1 MTLRWLEVHD
11 VRNVAAAKIH
21 LSPQFNV
28 FTGGNGAGKTSLLEA
43 AFLLGRGSSFRSS
56 DTSRLINH
64 NATSCSVV
72 GRLAANDVV
81 LGIMYG
87 DSGLQARING
97 SASAS
102 RAELAE
108 HLPMAYIGPDSHQL
122 LAEGPQHRRR
132 FLDWGA
138 FHVEPHFFSMWR
150 YYQRTL
156 RQRNSAL
163 KQGYSAGSWDD
174 GLIEWACRLDQCR
187 RAYVERLIPYAQHY
201 VGDLLG
207 IDDVSFE
214 YFPGWRQDID
224 YGDVL
229 RKSLELDRKFGHT
242 RYGPHRADIFIKLG
256 KQLAREVVSRG
267 QQKLL
272 VCSLLLAQVALLHAT
287 RPIRCVILIDDLA
300 SELDGIHRNRLMRL
314 LTHLDAQILITSVED
329 ESMPEVERDQVLWFH
344 VERGKVVERVGTL

>member
-64 NATSCSVV
+64 NAASCSVV
-72 GRLAANDVV
+72 GRLAASDVV
-81 LGIMYG
+81 LGITYG

-108 HLPMAYIGPDSHQL
+108 HLPVAYIGPDSHQL

-138 FHVEPHFFSMWR
+138 FHVEPHFFFMWR
-150 YYQRTL
+150 HYQRTL

-163 KQGYSAGSWDD
+163 KQGYPADSWDG

-187 RAYVERLIPYAQHY
+187 RAYVARLIPYAQHY
-201 VGDLLG
+201 MRELL
-207 IDDVSFE
+207 DVNDVSFE
-214 YFPGWRQDID
+214 YFSGWRHDSD
-224 YGDVL
+224 YGEVL

-242 RYGPHRADIFIKLG
+242 RHGPHRADILIKLG
-256 KQLAREVVSRG
+256 TRLAREVVSRG

-272 VCSLLLAQVALLHAT
+272 VCSLLLAQVALLHAA
-287 RPIRCVILIDDLA
+287 RPIRCMILIDDVA
-300 SELDGIHRNRLMRL
+300 SELDSIHRGRLMRL
-314 LTHLDAQILITSVED
+314 LTHLNAQILVTSVENEPIPD
-329 ESMPEVERDQVLWFH
+329 VERDQVMRFH
-344 VERGKVVERVGTL
+344 VERGKVVERAGTL